1 MIELKNISKI
11 YNKGKS
17 NEQQVLNDLSVTIPD
32 GAYISIMG
40 RSGAGKSTLLHI
52 LAGLLPFD
60 EGEYMIGDFKLSS
73 KDSRNSTKMMELR
86 KKYIGIVMQQFA
98 LINEYSVYD
107 NIQLPLDLCG
117 LRGKAIRE
125 RVAMVLDE
133 MDLKDMRNKPAG
145 SLSGG
150 QKQRVAIARAIVN
163 NPPILLADEPTGSLD
178 EESEIEIMKILKK
191 LNQERGTGIILITH
205 NIQITKDSG
214 QVLLLSNGKI
224 EKMKEKDND

>member
-1 MIELKNISKI
+1 MIELKNVSKT

-17 NEQQVLNDLSVTIPD
+17 NEQKVLNNLSVVIPD

-52 LAGLLPFD
+52 LAGLLSFD
-60 EGEYMIGDFKLSS
+60 DGEYMLDDLKISS
-73 KDSRNSTKMMELR
+73 KKSRDSREMMDLR

-107 NIQLPLDLCG
+107 NIRLPLDLCC
-117 LRGKAIRE
+117 LKGKTIRE
-125 RVAMVLDE
+125 RVDMVLEE
-133 MDLKDMRNKPAG
+133 MDLKDMKNKPVN

-178 EESEIEIMKILKK
+178 EKSEIEIMKIIKK
-191 LNQERGTGIILITH
+191 INKEKGASVILITH
-205 NIQITKDSG
+205 NIQITKDSD
-214 QVLLLSNGKI
+214 QVLMLNNGKI
-224 EKMKEKDND
+224 EERN